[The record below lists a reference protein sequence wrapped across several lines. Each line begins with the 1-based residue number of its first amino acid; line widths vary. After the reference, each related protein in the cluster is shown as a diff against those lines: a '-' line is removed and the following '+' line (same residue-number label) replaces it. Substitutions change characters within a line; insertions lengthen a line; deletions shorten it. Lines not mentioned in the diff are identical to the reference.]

1 MKKRYV
7 NYLALAIA
15 AAALVVSTG
24 CDKLKKAD
32 AAESEKEVVKI
43 KPVEVAQPERRTLTK
58 WLTNSGEVMG
68 ELEVDVY
75 PELAER
81 LIALNVS
88 IGDKVKEGQVLA
100 VLRKGTLKDS
110 LVQAQANLNA
120 TKIRL
125 EAAESD
131 LARTQKLYK
140 GGLASDSQLTNM
152 EANVAATKAQL
163 AQLQAVVR
171 SSKTMAD
178 KINIVA
184 PISGYIGSVNP
195 DVGDMVSPQ
204 IPICTIVRFE
214 RVKIRAQASDLD
226 FPYLKVGLPTTV
238 TSKAAPG
245 VEVTGKLTRVSPMID
260 RISRSI
266 TIEAML
272 NNKSHELRPGMLA
285 DVKIKLE
292 EYPNVL
298 TIPNGITMERK
309 ADGTANVY
317 VVENGKAVK
326 KVIKVGFREG
336 DYVEVLEG
344 LTGDEKVV
352 TLGQHILH
360 NGDSVKV
367 IKDNSNV

>member
-7 NYLALAIA
+7 KYFMGAAMALL
-15 AAALVVSTG
+15 LVMSSG

-32 AAESEKEVVKI
+32 AAEGKEVIKI
-43 KPVEVAQPERRTLTK
+43 KPVEVTQPERRTLTK

-75 PELAER
+75 PELSER

-88 IGDKVKEGQVLA
+88 IGDQVKEGQVLA

-110 LVQAQANLNA
+110 LAQAQANLEA
-120 TKIRL
+120 TKVRL

-184 PISGYIGSVNP
+184 PISGYIGNVNP

-214 RVKIRAQASDLD
+214 KVKIRALASDLD

-245 VEVTGKLTRVSPMID
+245 VKISGKLTRVSPMID

-272 NNKSHELRPGMLA
+272 NNKEHELRPGMLA
-285 DVKIKLE
+285 DVRIKLE

-309 ADGTANVY
+309 ADGTANIY
-317 VVENGKAVK
+317 VVENGKAMK

-360 NGDSVKV
+360 NGDTVKV